1 VGLIITGHMAVA
13 SGGRASKLQTCIYD
27 DRHVRGIAKLADVIH
42 KAGDGCK
49 VVAQINHAGMQGV
62 DEPVGPSE
70 APSRGGRKLRVLSTE
85 EVGELAAQYADAARR
100 TKEAGFDGVEVH
112 AAHGY
117 LLSSFLSPRTNRRTD
132 KYGGS
137 VQKRATVIKE
147 IVGLV
152 RRKVGDDFPILI
164 KMNCVYRGSRS
175 SDAEGFAGMAK
186 EIEKAHVDT
195 LEISGANPVRMGID
209 SPDKESYFMESAE
222 KLDLNIP
229 VILTGGNRS
238 VERLEQAFQRGKVDF
253 FGFARPLIR
262 EPDLPNRWLE
272 GTGGDTAKCI
282 SCNGCLRQL
291 AEGPIYCVVEAAA
304 ARDLAD
310 S

>member
-1 VGLIITGHMAVA
+1 MAMAAAGSA
-13 SGGRASKLQTCIYD
+13 SRLQTCIYD
-27 DRHVRGIAKLADVIH
+27 DRHVSEAAKIADVVH
-42 KAGDGCK
+42 KASEGCK
-49 VVAQINHAGMQGV
+49 IVAQINHAGRQGV

-70 APSRGGRKLRVLSTE
+70 LFSRGGRKLKVLSTE
-85 EVGELAAQYADAARR
+85 EVGELAAQYAEAARR
-100 TKEAGFDGVEVH
+100 VKEAGFDGAEVH

-137 VQKRATVIKE
+137 IQKRATVIKE
-147 IVGLV
+147 IVGLA
-152 RRKVGDDFPILI
+152 REKVGDDFPILV
-164 KMNCVYRGSRS
+164 KANCVYRGSRGT
-175 SDAEGFAGMAK
+175 DADSFPETAK
-186 EIEKAHVDT
+186 EIEKAGADA

-209 SPDKESYFMESAE
+209 RADKESYFMEYAE

-238 VERLEQAFQRGKVDF
+238 VERLEQAFQVAKVDF

-272 GTGGDTAKCI
+272 GTGSDTAKCI

-291 AEGPIYCVVEAAA
+291 AKGPIYCVVEAAA
-304 ARDLAD
+304 ARERAD